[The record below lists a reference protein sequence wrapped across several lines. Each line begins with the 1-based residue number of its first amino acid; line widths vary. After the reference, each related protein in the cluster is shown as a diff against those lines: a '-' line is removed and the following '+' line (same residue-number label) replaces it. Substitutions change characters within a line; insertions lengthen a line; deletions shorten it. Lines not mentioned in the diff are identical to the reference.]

1 MPRSAHL
8 SPAAIDRLV
17 LSSVDVEEQAGP
29 ERISALADKSQWV
42 LLGEPGSGKSTTF
55 AQAARA
61 EGAMAV
67 TARDFVEGEKPRGK
81 TLFIDAVEEY
91 RIGEAGHDRLDQL
104 VRAIKRAR
112 YKRWRLT
119 CRTLTPSD
127 LNLIERTLGPFETW
141 QLAPLDDLQQ
151 QAVLKSLGA
160 SHPSGVMQRVDDLA
174 AGSLMGNPAT
184 LKLLYQTLDAATQ
197 PIESRGDLFSHA
209 TEAMA
214 AGMNEDLPER
224 PDRSTPGAIVTA
236 AEKASTVLMLS
247 AREHLWMLGSN
258 PPQDGMV
265 VRDDLLPAE
274 VDIQALKDAVD
285 TAMFRGEAGRFIP
298 THRMVSEYL
307 AGRSLAAAVS
317 AIDGAPAALPY
328 GRAYALLCGADDS
341 PAPALMGVFAWF
353 VTCLAHGPLRERA
366 LALLV
371 EYPEAILFQGDP
383 AMLPPAHRQALLDAT
398 GRGDPWFLSSIQGA
412 TAIGG
417 LAGLDMDT
425 RFRDILHDANETAHR
440 RGMVLDAIAAG
451 RRMPG
456 LDADVEGIVADPMQ
470 PEWLRRRAIQTVVA
484 RAPKPNDALRRI
496 VTRMATEAPKT
507 AMTVKLQALTR
518 LVGVDVNTAEAH
530 AALKAYAGT
539 GDGVMGYSRAFTYA
553 LEHNP
558 PADFFDSM
566 IDVRKRVGQSRS
578 YEVANGIERIL
589 AAVIRTQRQA
599 KAGDILRWLANA
611 GFEEDE
617 DPHEAVRCAIR
628 DWVKLRAGRAGK
640 LFWAL
645 YKQSPER
652 AYHAPLAWS
661 RLVGGEV
668 PTTVADEV
676 FKSLKAQKPGRKAN
690 QLAWLAYQLFG
701 RFDAH
706 NAVYWR
712 LWKILKRRP
721 DLTEVFEAL
730 TVVPMT
736 HWQVKQGRDKV
747 ERATKQD
754 ASADQDREWMSA
766 NIDKLRAGVAVHALE
781 VAATHYSGHTDQ
793 GHGYGRDRL
802 VRWVGDEITEAIT
815 EGWTVVMSSFPLTWR
830 EQAEDE
836 AKGSTAYANFL
847 AAAWAEDRIARGL
860 ELGPL
865 SLDAGFA
872 LLRGYYVLT
881 GDHRDA
887 VEVAGAERIGR
898 DAAGRK
904 ALLSYWDMV
913 IAAKPH
919 DLPHSNVVMALKDGG
934 AVIRAFLKAHPDAK
948 EPVLRTALGLAARSL
963 TAADLTVLVE
973 DALSSPGLPEEAK
986 LIWRFV
992 GFLLDPGQYEPDFAN
1007 DLKSAGIQSLLDR
1020 VNHGHLIY
1028 GFDTLTASA
1037 IVRDRAIVQHLGPH
1051 YAPTENGT
1059 DSRDDMSQ
1067 VVAGALKTIAETPTL
1082 EASSALAALAVAPG
1096 LTAWA
1101 DLLKHHTAR
1110 QKRARLQAMFT
1121 APPPKVVAKA
1131 LLAGPPATPADLRAV
1146 VREVLED
1153 LAYRLQYDD
1162 TSGWQ
1167 GFWNYPRDPEKQWP
1181 KIENDCRD
1189 LLLDR
1194 LRDRMLRFGVS
1205 ANHAFPEAQR
1215 RNSRRADILLIGE
1228 GAASLP
1234 IEAKR
1239 HLHDEIWTAGA
1250 EQLPDYGRSP
1260 GTEGHGVYL
1269 VFWFGTEVGSVP
1281 KRPKGLKAINSAE
1294 ALQTA
1299 LQERQPVE
1307 LRPLIDIIV
1316 VDVSPP
1322 VGKRL
1327 KTKPRSAPTSAKTA
1341 SAPPA
1346 AERGARKQ
1354 KAIVKSGP
1362 RPST

>member
-1 MPRSAHL
+1 MPRFASP
-8 SPAAIDRLV
+8 SPASIDRLV
-17 LSSVDVEEQAGP
+17 LSSVTVEEQAGP

-61 EGAMAV
+61 ESARAV
-67 TARDFVEGEKPRGK
+67 TARNFVEGEKPRGK

-104 VRAIKRAR
+104 LRAIKRSR

-127 LNLIERTLGPFETW
+127 LRLIERTLGTFETW
-141 QLAPLDDLQQ
+141 QLAPLDDPQQ

-160 SHPSGVMQRVDDLA
+160 SNPTAVMQRFDDLA

-184 LKLLYQTLDAATQ
+184 LKLLYQTLHTATQ

-209 TEAMA
+209 TDAMA

-285 TAMFRGEAGRFIP
+285 TAMFRGEAGSFIP
-298 THRMVSEYL
+298 THRMVAEYL

-317 AIDGAPAALPY
+317 GINGAPAALPY

-353 VTCLAHGPLRERA
+353 VTCLAHGPHSERA
-366 LALLV
+366 LALV
-371 EYPEAILFQGDP
+371 IAYPEAILFQGDP

-398 GRGDPWFLSSIQGA
+398 GRGDPWFLSAIQGA
-412 TAIGG
+412 TAVGG
-417 LAGLDMDT
+417 LAGPDMEA
-425 RFRDILHDANETAHR
+425 RFRDILNDVNETAHR

-456 LDADVEGIVADPMQ
+456 LDADVERIVADPLF
-470 PEWLRRRAIQTVVA
+470 PGWLRRRAVQTVVA
-484 RAPKPNDALRRI
+484 RVPNPNDALRRI
-496 VTRMATEAPKT
+496 VTRMAAEAPKT

-518 LVGVDVNTAEAH
+518 LVGVDVTTAEAH
-530 AALKAYAGT
+530 AALDAYART

-553 LEHNP
+553 LEQNP
-558 PADFFDSM
+558 PADFFDSS
-566 IDVRKRVGQSRS
+566 INVRKRVGQSRS
-578 YEVANGIERIL
+578 YEVANSIERIL
-589 AAVIRTQRQA
+589 AAVIRAQPKA

-617 DPHEAVRCAIR
+617 DPHEAVRYAIR
-628 DWVKLRAGRAGK
+628 DWVKLRPGRGEK

-645 YKQSPER
+645 FNQSPER

-668 PTTVADEV
+668 PPKVVAEV
-676 FKSLKAQKPGRKAN
+676 FKRVKAQKPGQKAS

-701 RFDAH
+701 RFDAD

-712 LWKILKRRP
+712 LWKILKPRP
-721 DLTEVFEAL
+721 DLAEVFEAL
-730 TVVPMT
+730 TFVPMT

-747 ERATKQD
+747 ERASKRD
-754 ASADQDREWMSA
+754 ASGDRDRAWMSA
-766 NIDKLRAGVAVHALE
+766 NIDKLRSGVAVHALE
-781 VAATHYSGHTDQ
+781 VAATHYSGHTDL

-802 VRWVGDEITEAIT
+802 VRWVGEEITEAIT
-815 EGWTVVMSSFPLTWR
+815 EGWTVVMSNFPLSWR
-830 EQAEDE
+830 EQAKDE
-836 AKGSTAYANFL
+836 AKGSTAYANFV
-847 AAAWAEDRIARGL
+847 AATWADDRIARGL

-865 SLDAGFA
+865 SLNAGFA

-887 VEVAGAERIGR
+887 VEIAGAERIGR

-904 ALLSYWDMV
+904 ALLSYWDTV
-913 IAAKPH
+913 IAAKPN
-919 DLPHSNVVMALKDGG
+919 DLPHSNMVMALKDGG
-934 AVIRAFLKAHPDAK
+934 AVIKAFLKAHPDAK

-963 TAADLTVLVE
+963 PAADLTVLVD

-986 LIWRFV
+986 LLWRFV
-992 GFLLDPGQYEPDFAN
+992 GFLLDPARYESDFAS
-1007 DLKSAGIQSLLDR
+1007 DLKSAGVQALLDR
-1020 VNHGHLIY
+1020 VNHGHLID

-1051 YAPTENGT
+1051 YKPTDSG
-1059 DSRDDMSQ
+1059 DGSRDDMSQ

-1082 EASSALAALAVAPG
+1082 EASSALSALAAAPG
-1096 LTAWA
+1096 LKAWK
-1101 DLLKHHTAR
+1101 DLLNHHTDR
-1110 QKRARLQAMFT
+1110 QKKARLQAMFT
-1121 APPPKVVAKA
+1121 APLPKVVAKA

-1153 LAYRLQYDD
+1153 LAYRLQNDD

-1167 GFWNYPRDPEKQWP
+1167 GFWNHPRDPDKQWP

-1194 LRDRMLRFGVS
+1194 LRDRMFRFGVG
-1205 ANHAFPEAQR
+1205 ATHAFPEAQR
-1215 RNSRRADILLIGE
+1215 RNNRRADILLIGE

-1250 EQLPDYGRSP
+1250 EQLPDYGRAP

-1269 VFWFGTEVGSVP
+1269 VFWFGTEIGPVP
-1281 KRPKGLKAINSAE
+1281 RCPKGLKAITSAE

-1299 LQERQPVE
+1299 LRDRQPAD
-1307 LRPLIDIIV
+1307 LKPLIDVIV
-1316 VDVSPP
+1316 VDVTPP
-1322 VGKRL
+1322 ADKRL
-1327 KTKPRSAPTSAKTA
+1327 KRKPKPTAKSAN
-1341 SAPPA
+1341 PA
-1346 AERGARKQ
+1346 ASTPTAKPAGRPRKAAAKGGA
-1354 KAIVKSGP
+1354 GP
-1362 RPST
+1362 SA